1 MKDKNQ
7 KHFLDDTVKRAKIEN
22 AHREA
27 ENIYNYNKWKDNHEK
42 MVDHELKKRQ
52 HKDHKVIK
60 AVLIGIL
67 LALIIEIVYILI
79 INDPQTLSIAFKE
92 IKQHLNEI
100 WIIIINL
107 TIAK

>member
-1 MKDKNQ
+1 MLCDCRA
-7 KHFLDDTVKRAKIEN
+7 FRYVKRNGK
-22 AHREA
+22 R
-27 ENIYNYNKWKDNHEK
+27 YSRQYNKWKDNHEK
-42 MVDHELKKRQ
+42 MVDHELKKMQ

-107 TIAK
+107 TILSVWTLQIYGI

>member
-7 KHFLDDTVKRAKIEN
+7 IHFLDDTVKRAKIEN

-27 ENIYNYNKWKDNHEK
+27 ENIYNYNTWKDNHEK
-42 MVDHELKKRQ
+42 MQ